1 MAKNMKDNKND
12 KCAREMLR
20 PWLIG
25 IALLICATIIIAFC
39 YADDIRQAHK
49 NRLAMQQKSPQG
61 RGRKIGGIIPTT
73 NPLGQLTAFVPPW
86 HYQQSPDAITGATP
100 VAMSFNNAIRSVSP
114 SVVGINATGAQEQS
128 ASGIIVHRMGYILT
142 NHHVIKDAKNI
153 AVTVAIDQMVKTYST
168 EVIEIRAEMDLAMI
182 RLLNTGG
189 EKFTPAPLGDS
200 DKMLIGQQVVAIG
213 NPFGLSQ
220 SASAGIISNTDRTLT
235 AGNKVFNGLIQT
247 DASINPGSSGGALVN
262 VTGEVIGINTAI
274 YSPTMGFSGIGFAVP
289 VNQAKKV
296 FAPCIQIVKSPLA
309 DKANSQPVIAKANNP
324 GPTPAGGMNLKKVAG
339 ANQKALRKPCW
350 LGVDIYPVD
359 TIVAREFDVPFHGGV
374 LVNRVFSYSP
384 AGLADLQR
392 GDVLFRIDGR
402 RIKNQDMLWSY
413 LATKKAG
420 ERIELTLFR
429 NGRKETTIAVLEP
442 EPANVHS
449 LLSKAPS
456 GRAAAEPA
464 RIGEISWIGID
475 IWPIDPDTAV
485 REFGIDPTITGVF
498 AGEVEGIAAIEAG
511 LQPGDVITRVNNMRV
526 KNIEAFKEI
535 IINVDPS
542 KGVVLDVMR
551 QNRPFYIT
559 VHSAKRDL
567 GAWQ

>member
-1 MAKNMKDNKND
+1 MAKNMKENKND
-12 KCAREMLR
+12 KCARELLR
-20 PWLIG
+20 PWLVG
-25 IALLICATIIIAFC
+25 IAVLIFATIIIAFC
-39 YADDIRQAHK
+39 YADDIRQSQK
-49 NRLAMQQKSPQG
+49 NKQSMQQKGPQG
-61 RGRKIGGIIPTT
+61 RGLKIGGVIPTA
-73 NPLGQLTAFVPPW
+73 NSMGQMATFVPPW
-86 HYQQSPDAITGATP
+86 HKQQNPNAVTGATP
-100 VAMSFNNAIRSVSP
+100 VAMSFNKAIRSVSP
-114 SVVGINATGAQEQS
+114 SVVGINTTGTQEQS

-142 NHHVIKDAKNI
+142 NHHVIKDAKDI
-153 AVTVAIDQMVKTYST
+153 VVTVAIDQMVKTYSA
-168 EVIEIRAEMDLAMI
+168 EVIEIRPDMDLAMI

-189 EKFTPAPLGDS
+189 KKFTPAPLGDS

-220 SASAGIISNTDRTLT
+220 SASAGIISNTDRALT
-235 AGNKVFNGLIQT
+235 AGDKVFDGLIQT

-262 VTGEVIGINTAI
+262 TAAEVIGINTAI
-274 YSPTMGFSGIGFAVP
+274 YSPTIGFSGIGFAVP
-289 VNQAKKV
+289 INQAKMA

-309 DKANSQPVIAKANNP
+309 DNANSQPVKANTNNP
-324 GPTPAGGMNLKKVAG
+324 GPDPVGEMNLKMVVG
-339 ANQKALRKPCW
+339 ANQNATRKPCW
-350 LGVDIYPVD
+350 LGVDIYPLD
-359 TIVAREFDVPFHGGV
+359 TIVAREFNVPFHGGV

-384 AGLADLQR
+384 AGLADLRR
-392 GDVLFRIDGR
+392 GDVLFRIDGK
-402 RIKNQDMLWSY
+402 RIKDQDMLWSY
-413 LATKKAG
+413 LAAKKAG

-429 NGRKETTIAVLEP
+429 NGRKETAIAVLEP

-456 GRAAAEPA
+456 VRAATEPA

-498 AGEVEGIAAIEAG
+498 VGEVEGIAAIESG
-511 LQPGDVITRVNNMRV
+511 LQPGDVITSVNNMQV
-526 KNIEAFKEI
+526 KDIEAFKEI
-535 IINVDPS
+535 IIKVDPS
-542 KGVVLDVMR
+542 KGVVLDIIR

>member
-1 MAKNMKDNKND
+1 LAKNMKENKND
-12 KCAREMLR
+12 KCARELLR

-25 IALLICATIIIAFC
+25 IAALICATIIIAFC
-39 YADDIRQAHK
+39 YADDIRQSQK
-49 NRLAMQQKSPQG
+49 NKQSMQQKGPQG
-61 RGRKIGGIIPTT
+61 RGRKIGGIIPTA
-73 NPLGQLTAFVPPW
+73 NSMGQMAAFVPPW
-86 HYQQSPDAITGATP
+86 HKQQNPNAVTGATP
-100 VAMSFNNAIRSVSP
+100 VAMSFNRAIRSVSP
-114 SVVGINATGAQEQS
+114 SVVGINTTGAQEQS

-142 NHHVIKDAKNI
+142 NNHVIKDAKDI
-153 AVTVAIDQMVKTYST
+153 VVTVAIDQMVKTYSA
-168 EVIEIRAEMDLAMI
+168 EVIEIRPDMDLAMI

-189 EKFTPAPLGDS
+189 KKFAPAPLGDS

-220 SASAGIISNTDRTLT
+220 SASAGIISNTDRALT
-235 AGNKVFNGLIQT
+235 AGDKVFEGLIQT

-262 VTGEVIGINTAI
+262 TAAEVIGINTAI
-274 YSPTMGFSGIGFAVP
+274 YSPTIGFSGIGFAVP
-289 VNQAKKV
+289 INQAKKA

-309 DKANSQPVIAKANNP
+309 DNANSQQVEANANNP
-324 GPTPAGGMNLKKVAG
+324 APDPVGEMNLKMVVG
-339 ANQKALRKPCW
+339 ANQNATRKPCW
-350 LGVDIYPVD
+350 LGVDIYPAD
-359 TIVAREFDVPFHGGV
+359 TIVAREFNVPFRGGV

-384 AGLADLQR
+384 AGLADLRR
-392 GDVLFRIDGR
+392 GDVLFRIDGK
-402 RIKNQDMLWSY
+402 RIKDQDMLWSY
-413 LATKKAG
+413 LAAKKAG

-429 NGRKETTIAVLEP
+429 NGRKETAIAVLEP

-498 AGEVEGIAAIEAG
+498 VGEVEGIAAIESG
-511 LQPGDVITRVNNMRV
+511 LQPGDVITSVNNMQV
-526 KNIEAFKEI
+526 KDIEAFKEI
-535 IINVDPS
+535 IIKVDPS
-542 KGVVLDVMR
+542 KGVVLDIIR